1 MKYYFKVKYGYK
13 PCDFVSVEAGPEL
26 EKALYA
32 KIEKVPVTLGGKFID
47 GKNIWLIEKHVNKY
61 TGWYESYDPTTGEDE
76 AQIRRDV
83 PKEIEDILQAH
94 AEFVN
99 GAIKS
104 NNIKLIGSGKAL
116 SIALPEKSEVSRL
129 TDGLANKMKL
139 S

>member
-13 PCDFVSVEAGPEL
+13 PSDFVSVEAGPEL

-47 GKNIWLIEKHVNKY
+47 GKNIWLIEKQVHKY
-61 TGWYESYDPTTGEDE
+61 TGWYESYEPTTGEDE

-94 AEFVN
+94 ADFVD

-116 SIALPEKSEVSRL
+116 SIALPEKSDVSRL

-139 S
+139 